1 MNYID
6 SENYEEEIKA
16 AIESAVASFNV
27 DGLYISDEEKEKLTN
42 KLINNENVKMLLKKK
57 RWDNN
62 GRKME

>member
-6 SENYEEEIKA
+6 SENYDKEIKD

-27 DGLYISDEEKEKLTN
+27 DGLYISDEEKEKITN